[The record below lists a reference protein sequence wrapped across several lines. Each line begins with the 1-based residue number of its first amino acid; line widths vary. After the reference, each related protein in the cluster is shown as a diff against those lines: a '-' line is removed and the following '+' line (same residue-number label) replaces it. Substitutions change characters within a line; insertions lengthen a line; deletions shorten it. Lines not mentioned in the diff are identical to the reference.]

1 MGAEG
6 RPRRVLI
13 VGATSAIAAEVAR
26 RYAAGGASLVLTGRN
41 PARLAA
47 VGDDL
52 RVRGAGS
59 VETEVLDL
67 LDRERHAAVV
77 KRAFAGPLDVALLAH
92 GDLPDQQRCQTDPG
106 EAARALELNLVATVE
121 LLTLLASEFEA
132 QGFGTIAVI
141 TSVAGDRGRQS
152 NYVYGAAKAGVSV
165 FLQGLRQRLRAAG
178 VRVVTLKPGFVD
190 TPMTAHLARNP
201 LASSPQR
208 AARAIY
214 RAIGSRRDVAYIPW
228 FWRPVMALIRAVPES
243 LFKRLHL

>member
-1 MGAEG
+1 MGADA

-26 RYAAGGASLVLTGRN
+26 LYADRGASLVLTGRN

-52 RVRGAGS
+52 RVRGATG

-67 LDRERHAAVV
+67 LDRDRHAPLVR
-77 KRAFAGPLDVALLAH
+77 RAFAGGLDVALLAH
-92 GDLPDQQRCQTDPG
+92 GDLPDQQRCQADPR

-121 LLTLLASEFEA
+121 LLTLLAGEFEA
-132 QGFGTIAVI
+132 RRAGTIAVI

-152 NYVYGAAKAGVSV
+152 NYVYGAAKAGVTV
-165 FLQGLRQRLRAAG
+165 FLQGLRQRLRSAG

-190 TPMTAHLARNP
+190 TPMTAHLPRNP
-201 LASSPQR
+201 LASSPRR

-214 RAIGSRRDVAYIPW
+214 RAIEAPRDVAYIPW

-243 LFKRLHL
+243 LFKRLRL